1 MKGRFRGFGIY
12 IFILVIIVLL
22 WQAIGSGN
30 VSTSTYTYAEFES
43 AVAEGEVDYIQIK
56 QNQQVPTG
64 TLTMYLND
72 GSQERVVVSDVGE
85 VENYLEEEG
94 FTNYVLKDVPRQS
107 VLITMLPSIIMMI
120 VLIFMFMLMAGQAG
134 GGGGNSKMMN
144 FGKSRARMTNGENVN
159 VKFKDVAGLREEK
172 EELEGIVDFLKD
184 PGKYTQLGARIPKGV
199 LLVGPPG
206 TGKTLIAKAVA
217 GEAGV
222 PFFSIS
228 GSDFVEMFVGVGA
241 SRVRDMFAEAKRHA
255 PCIVFIDEIDAV

>member
-144 FGKSRARMTNGENVN
+144 FGKSRARC
-159 VKFKDVAGLREEK
+159 
-172 EELEGIVDFLKD
+172 
-184 PGKYTQLGARIPKGV
+184 RIR
-199 LLVGPPG
+199 
-206 TGKTLIAKAVA
+206 T
-217 GEAGV
+217 
-222 PFFSIS
+222 
-228 GSDFVEMFVGVGA
+228 
-241 SRVRDMFAEAKRHA
+241 
-255 PCIVFIDEIDAV
+255 